1 MIALYSE
8 HWFQLCVCVRER
20 QRNLGGL
27 FKSFCAAHSLIENI
41 LVYRYLLRTCHMP
54 GSVLGAGDTAENKEM
69 GCDFGQVIPFV
80 YSVPATYISS
90 Q

>member
-1 MIALYSE
+1 
-8 HWFQLCVCVRER
+8 
-20 QRNLGGL
+20 
-27 FKSFCAAHSLIENI
+27 
-41 LVYRYLLRTCHMP
+41 MP
-54 GSVLGAGDTAENKEM
+54 DSVLGSGDTAESKEM

>member
-1 MIALYSE
+1 M
-8 HWFQLCVCVRER
+8 CVCVYVKEKER
-20 QRNLGGL
+20 DLGGL
-27 FKSFCAAHSLIENI
+27 FKFFCASLSLIENI
-41 LVYRYLLRTCHMP
+41 LTYRYLLRTCHMP
-54 GSVLGAGDTAENKEM
+54 DSVLDTGDTAENKEM

>member
-1 MIALYSE
+1 
-8 HWFQLCVCVRER
+8 
-20 QRNLGGL
+20 
-27 FKSFCAAHSLIENI
+27 
-41 LVYRYLLRTCHMP
+41 MP